1 MHVCVVLM
9 HPHLLVFVG
18 SHMVQ
23 VNLGIRY
30 VVRRLEANSGY
41 MYLIATDA
49 MHFSVTLISVAKFQV
64 ASK

>member
-49 MHFSVTLISVAKFQV
+49 MHFRVTLISIAKFQV